1 MSLNELLQ
9 DKREDILRIAA
20 KRGAYNVRVFGSFAR
35 GEADS
40 KSDIDILVDME
51 PGRSLFD
58 LGGLLMDLQD
68 LLGHDVDVV
77 TERGLRERILI
88 GEATRALASDFPEFK
103 NQHPEIKWTEIIGMR
118 TVLAHRYF
126 DTDPDVLWG
135 AVTQELNDLKHSI
148 DVILME
154 EQN

>member
-9 DKREDILRIAA
+9 EKREDILRIAA
-20 KRGAYNVRVFGSFAR
+20 KRGAYNVRVFGSVAR

-68 LLGHDVDVV
+68 LLGHDVDIV
-77 TERGLRERILI
+77 TERGLREHIRERVLK
-88 GEATRALASDFPEFK
+88 EAIAL
-103 NQHPEIKWTEIIGMR
+103 
-118 TVLAHRYF
+118 
-126 DTDPDVLWG
+126 
-135 AVTQELNDLKHSI
+135 
-148 DVILME
+148 
-154 EQN
+154 